1 MATINF
7 VNNTLIAGTTANPGL
22 EDVLSATGPI
32 TANTASLFEITNT
45 SGGQFNGFRFQL
57 TSSASDFT
65 YGGTT
70 PTGGTID
77 GITVLAPDGTTHIVE
92 VTGIGGPVAEQSL
105 AIFFEVLNNPD
116 LGPLFALD
124 VLLSSENTVNGS
136 GVADHATAFGFFGGG
151 FVFGNGGDDVLS
163 GRDMLFSTLVGGAGN
178 DVLRV
183 ESTFLAL
190 AAGANAD
197 GTGGAGE
204 TNTLEVS
211 GSAFASSLFTLSETI
226 SNINVLHFVDDRPA
240 GRPQHCGSS
249 AGDRVR
255 TRPDRQRPRIFD
267 ARRGRLFHGVT
278 AFPKCDPG
286 HEQLHSDRCAG
297 EPQSVRLELQQLER

>member
-7 VNNTLIAGTTANPGL
+7 VNNTLIAGTSANPGL

-65 YGGTT
+65 YSGTT

-92 VTGIGGPVAEQSL
+92 VTALGGVDAEQSL
-105 AIFFEVLNNPD
+105 AIFFAALNDPD

-124 VLLSSENTVNGS
+124 PLLDSEDIVNGS
-136 GVADHATAFGFFGGG
+136 GVADHATAFGFVGGD
-151 FVFGNGGDDVLS
+151 FVFGNGGDDVIS
-163 GRDMLFSTLVGGAGN
+163 GRGPFLNTSGRRRWQRR
-178 DVLRV
+178 LRV
-183 ESTFLAL
+183 EAPFLTL

-211 GSAFASSLFTLSETI
+211 GSAFNSSSSLSETI
-226 SNINVLHFVDDRPA
+226 SNINA
-240 GRPQHCGSS
+240 CISS
-249 AGDRVR
+249 ITDPPVAPSIVGASSGDRVL
-255 TRPDRQRPRIFD
+255 TEPDRQRSCV
-267 ARRGRLFHGVT
+267 AYACRGRL
-278 AFPKCDPG
+278 
-286 HEQLHSDRCAG
+286 LHRFTSFR
-297 EPQSVRLELQQLER
+297 